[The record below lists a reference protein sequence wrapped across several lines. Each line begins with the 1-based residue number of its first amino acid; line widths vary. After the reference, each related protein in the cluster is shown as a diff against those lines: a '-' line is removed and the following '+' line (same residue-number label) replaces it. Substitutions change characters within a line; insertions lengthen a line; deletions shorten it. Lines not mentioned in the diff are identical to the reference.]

1 MKRGD
6 VYLMSLD
13 LSAGHEQSGRRSV
26 LAVSPAEFNEA
37 IKLPVILPI
46 TNGGSPLA
54 VLVLP

>member
-6 VYLMSLD
+6 VYLVSLD
-13 LSAGHEQSGRRSV
+13 LSAGYEQRGSRPV

-46 TNGGSPLA
+46 TNGGSLLA